1 MKGIT
6 YEPVYE
12 ENVYTK
18 ILSIVFI
25 SIQENLWGRLK
36 HVQIVAGYFMI
47 IREMEAKDGAVCML
61 VKKEAEHAVQLQ
73 K

>member
-1 MKGIT
+1 
-6 YEPVYE
+6 
-12 ENVYTK
+12 
-18 ILSIVFI
+18 
-25 SIQENLWGRLK
+25 
-36 HVQIVAGYFMI
+36 MI